1 MKYLIGILIF
11 ISSLEVFSQQTI
23 DVIGVYRE
31 SGSTGGG
38 SVGGASYYILE
49 NHHFVII
56 AYATIIYGKW
66 EINEK
71 DVLILHPINPPVFR
85 IYGRYNPNIKSGAK
99 IMFQN
104 FESERSFIQIN
115 EETIF
120 IPVFNED
127 ANCLSYPNVA
137 NFSQKTESI
146 SLATIKEIHKFQVKN
161 NANDFIAIYHHG
173 KDTYKPFMFQ
183 ITPQG
188 LIANQGKVMKKKS
201 LKMLEEEEKSYIVEI
216 QKSVD
221 ANRNYLYVNH
231 LYNNFDKYDTEV
243 EQQYI
248 YDKNKNAY
256 LHKLSYKPNEEN
268 EKLQDA
274 YNRDAFL
281 YKYLELMVDEKVK
294 KKFEIAS
301 KPLFRATCE

>member
-11 ISSLEVFSQQTI
+11 ISSLEVFSQQKM
-23 DVIGVYRE
+23 DVIGVYHE

-38 SVGGASYYILE
+38 NVGGANYYILE

-71 DVLILHPINPPVFR
+71 NVLILSPTKPPTFK
-85 IYGRYNPNIKSGAK
+85 IYGRYNPTIKSGAK

-104 FESERSFIQIN
+104 FESRSFIQIN
-115 EETIF
+115 EETVF
-120 IPVFNED
+120 TPVFNEN

-137 NFSQKTESI
+137 SFSQKTESI
-146 SLATIKEIHKFQVKN
+146 SLATIKEIYKFQVKN
-161 NANDFIAIYHHG
+161 NANDFIAIYHHSR
-173 KDTYKPFMFQ
+173 DIYKPFTFQ

-188 LIANQGKVMKKKS
+188 LIDNQGKVMKKKS
-201 LKMLEEEEKSYIVEI
+201 LKMIDEEEKSYIVEI
-216 QKSVD
+216 QKSID

-243 EQQYI
+243 EEQYTF
-248 YDKNKNAY
+248 DKNKNAY
-256 LHKLSYKPNEEN
+256 CHKFAYKPNEEN

-281 YKYLELMVDEKVK
+281 YKYLEIVVDEKVK
-294 KKFEIAS
+294 KEFEIAS